1 MAKGKFLRPT
11 VIIYSIM
18 ILSVIFLNYSYA
30 FAKKINVVT
39 TSTDLRSITEFIG
52 GDIVKVENITKGY
65 QNPHIVDAKPS
76 YMLRLNKADLFVK
89 VGLDLE
95 TWSQLLE
102 DGARNPQIRFG
113 SPGYVDASIGVELLD
128 IPMTK
133 IDRSL
138 GDIHVFGNPHYWL
151 DPLNSKTIAQNIL
164 NGLRRISPENT
175 DYFKGNKKLF
185 DNEVDTHMVT
195 WLKKMKPYFGTKVI
209 AYHKT
214 WPNLANRFR
223 VEIVDYVEPK
233 PGIPPSPSHIANL
246 IKRMKMENIKI
257 IIKEPYYENK
267 VPNFIASKT
276 GASVLTLPTSVE
288 GIKGIKDYFA
298 LFDYIINELINA
310 FVEQGIKSND

>member
-1 MAKGKFLRPT
+1 MIKGKFLRLT
-11 VIIYSIM
+11 IIIYTLT
-18 ILSVIFLNYSYA
+18 ILSFIFLDFNYA

-39 TSTDLRSITEFIG
+39 TSTDLKSITEFIG
-52 GDIVKVENITKGY
+52 GDRVKVENITKGY
-65 QNPHIVDAKPS
+65 QDPHIVDAKPS
-76 YMLRLNKADLFVK
+76 YMLKLNKAELFVK

-113 SPGYVDASIGVELLD
+113 STGYVDASIGVELLD
-128 IPMTK
+128 IPMTN
-133 IDRSL
+133 IDRSQ

-151 DPLNSKTIAQNIL
+151 DPLNGKIIAQNIL
-164 NGLRRISPENT
+164 EGLKRISPNDA
-175 DYFKGNKKLF
+175 DYFNENKELF
-185 DNEVDTHMVT
+185 YKKIDTHLVK
-195 WLKKMKPYFGTKVI
+195 WLEKMKPYFGTKVI

-214 WPNLANRFR
+214 WPNLTKRFR
-223 VEIVDYVEPK
+223 IEIVDYVEPK

-246 IKRMKMENIKI
+246 IKKMKMEDIKI

-288 GIKGIKDYFA
+288 GISGIKDYFV
-298 LFDYIINELINA
+298 LFDFITDKLINT
-310 FVEQGIKSND
+310 FKEQGISPND

>member
-76 YMLRLNKADLFVK
+76 HMLKLNKADLFVK

-113 SPGYVDASIGVELLD
+113 SPGYVDASIGAELLD

-164 NGLRRISPENT
+164 NGLRRISPENA
-175 DYFKGNKKLF
+175 DYFKENKKRF
-185 DNEVDTHMVT
+185 DNEIDTHLVK
-195 WLKKMKPYFGTKVI
+195 WLRKMKPYSGTKVI

-214 WPNLANRFR
+214 WSNLAKRFKIK
-223 VEIVDYVEPK
+223 VADYVEPK
-233 PGIPPSPSHIANL
+233 PGIPASPAHISNL
-246 IKRMKMENIKI
+246 IKKMKAEDIKVI
-257 IIKEPYYENK
+257 ITEPYYENK